1 MDIEQAVK
9 ELEEKCQAA
18 RAASR
23 RLAYTPTVVKNQALK
38 NIASDLLAK
47 KDEILAANEVDL
59 KEGRAA
65 GLTGA
70 FYERLRLSQSTI
82 EGMAKDVLSVAA
94 LPDPVGEVFDMKT
107 LENGLLAGKKRVPL
121 GVIAAIYESRPN
133 VTTDISSLCLK
144 SGNAVILR
152 GGREALNSNRTIAR
166 TIMEA
171 ATRAGIPEGAVQ
183 FIDNTDHALVERMIR
198 MNKYIDLI
206 VPRGGSGLISFVR
219 DNSSI
224 PVVAGGIGLNH
235 TYVDKAADL
244 DKSVRIIYNAKVQ
257 RPSVCNSLNTVLIH
271 KDVAAAYLPAIAV
284 ELAKAGVELRCDD
297 KSLAILKSNASLKL
311 KPVAPED
318 WSCEFLDLIAN
329 VKVVGSFNEA
339 LAHIE
344 RYGVGHSE
352 CIVTEDYSAAMRFL
366 NEVDAAC
373 VFVNASTRF
382 NDGGQFGLGAEV
394 GISTQKMH
402 ARGPMGL
409 REITSYKWIIFGNG
423 QVRG

>member
-1 MDIEQAVK
+1 MGINIAVK
-9 ELEEKCQAA
+9 ELEEKCRAA
-18 RAASR
+18 RVASR
-23 RLAYTPTVVKNQALK
+23 RLACTPTGNKNQALK
-38 NIASDLLAK
+38 NIATDLLRK
-47 KDEILAANEVDL
+47 KDEILTANAADL
-59 KEGRAA
+59 EEGRAA
-65 GLTGA
+65 GLAGA
-70 FYERLRLSQSTI
+70 FFERLTLLPQTI
-82 EGMAKDVLSVAA
+82 EGMARDVLAVAA

-152 GGREALNSNRTIAR
+152 GGREALNSNRAIAGI
-166 TIMEA
+166 IMA
-171 ATRAGIPEGAVQ
+171 AALRAGIPDGAVQ
-183 FIDNTDHALVERMIR
+183 FIDNTDHALVEVLLRL
-198 MNKYIDLI
+198 NKYIDLV
-206 VPRGGSGLISFVR
+206 VPRGGAGLISFVR

-235 TYVDKAADL
+235 TYVDRAADL
-244 DKSVRIIYNAKVQ
+244 EKAVKIIYNAKVQ
-257 RPSVCNSLNTVLIH
+257 RPSVCNSLNTILVHQNI
-271 KDVAAAYLPAIAV
+271 AAACLPAIAAS
-284 ELAKAGVELRCDD
+284 LAPAGVELRCDPESF
-297 KSLAILKSNASLKL
+297 SLLKASTSCHL
-311 KPVAPED
+311 KPATPKD

-329 VKVVGSFNEA
+329 VRVVASLDEA

-344 RYGVGHSE
+344 TYGVGHSE
-352 CIVTEDYSAAMRFL
+352 CIVTDDYAAAMRFL

-382 NDGGQFGLGAEV
+382 NDGGQLGLGAEV

-409 REITSYKWIIFGNG
+409 REITGYKWIIFGTG
-423 QVRG
+423 QVRD

>member
-1 MDIEQAVK
+1 MDIETAVK
-9 ELEEKCQAA
+9 ELEIQCQAA
-18 RAASR
+18 RSASR
-23 RLAYTPTVVKNQALK
+23 KLAYTPTAVKNQALK
-38 NIASDLLAK
+38 NIAADILVW
-47 KDEILAANEVDL
+47 KDEILAANEIDL
-59 KEGRAA
+59 KEGRAS

-70 FYERLRLSQSTI
+70 FYERLKLTTGTL
-82 EGMAKDVLSVAA
+82 EGMANDVLSIAA

-152 GGREALNSNRTIAR
+152 GGREALNSNRKIAG
-166 TIMEA
+166 IVAEA
-171 ATRAGIPEGAVQ
+171 AERAGVPEGAVQ
-183 FIDNTDHALVERMIR
+183 FIDNTDHSLVTRLLR

-206 VPRGGSGLISFVR
+206 VPRGGAGLISFVR

-244 DKSVRIIYNAKVQ
+244 GKAVQIIFNAKTQ
-257 RPSVCNSLNTVLIH
+257 RPSVCNSLNTILAH
-271 KDVAAAYLPAIAV
+271 RDVAVAYLPAIAK

-297 KSLAILKSNASLKL
+297 KSLAILKSNTSLKL

-318 WSCEFLDLIAN
+318 WSFEFLDLIAN
-329 VKVVGSFNEA
+329 VKVVESFDEA
-339 LAHIE
+339 LSHIE

-352 CIVTEDYSAAMRFL
+352 CIVTEDYSAAVRFL

-382 NDGGQFGLGAEV
+382 NDGGQLGLGAEV

-409 REITSYKWIIFGNG
+409 KEITSYKWIIFGTG
-423 QVRG
+423 QVRP